1 LAGPGSHLCLN
12 QKSDRDA
19 GIKMLEALLAR
30 HPEYRDA
37 EMLLG
42 ELTRKKSP

>member
-12 QKSDRDA
+12 QKGDRNGA
-19 GIKMLEALLAR
+19 IKTLDALLAR

-42 ELTRKKSP
+42 DLTRKKSP

>member
-1 LAGPGSHLCLN
+1 VSQALGNYRFGRGETREAVASFE
-12 QKSDRDA
+12 
-19 GIKMLEALLAR
+19 EALLAR